1 MMMNSIKAT
10 SHQVCC
16 IVAKFLGYAAR
27 PISYIRTL
35 RYKATVDATNT
46 PLPGSFVLET
56 SYKQTTMKYT
66 KWKECFP
73 SVVSTQCP
81 DQLLLP
87 TSSTG
92 RSLCI
97 MFLKCSA
104 GRASSNGIQLASSNG
119 YPFQTT
125 RYSFFFWFPARYHL
139 HRTIL
144 SISYC
149 VSSSTS
155 SSGRADDDAVV
166 HSPRRNGFR
175 RCTWKTSWI
184 FRHSSGSCSL

>member
-1 MMMNSIKAT
+1 MTSIKTT

-16 IVAKFLGYAAR
+16 IVAKVLAYAAR
-27 PISYIRTL
+27 PIPYIRTL

-56 SYKQTTMKYT
+56 SYKRTTMKSSNR
-66 KWKECFP
+66 KNVLP
-73 SVVSTQCP
+73 QSSSTQCP

-87 TSSTG
+87 ISSTG

-97 MFLKCSA
+97 IFLKCSA

-125 RYSFFFWFPARYHL
+125 RYSFFLWFPARYHL

-155 SSGRADDDAVV
+155 SSGRADDDAAV
-166 HSPRRNGFR
+166 HCPRRNGFN
-175 RCTWKTSWI
+175 K
-184 FRHSSGSCSL
+184 